1 MTSNVKTPRSDDGD
15 GFNLDICAA
24 YKSTSAP
31 EDTYEVV
38 AGVMTSN
45 VETPRSDDGDGFNL
59 DICAAYKSTSTPH
72 GRN

>member
-1 MTSNVKTPRSDDGD
+1 METPRSDDGD
-15 GFNLDICAA
+15 GFNLDKCAA
-24 YKSTSAP
+24 YKSVSTP

-38 AGVMTSN
+38 AEVMTSN

-59 DICAAYKSTSTPH
+59 DKCAAYKSVSTPH